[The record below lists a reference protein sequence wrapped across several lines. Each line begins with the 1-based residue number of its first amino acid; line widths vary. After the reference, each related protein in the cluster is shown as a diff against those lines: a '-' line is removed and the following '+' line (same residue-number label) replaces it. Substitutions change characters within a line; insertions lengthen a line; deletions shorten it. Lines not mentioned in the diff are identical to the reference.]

1 MAFSFGAR
9 IADDAIRPSDR
20 HREGQMRKLIYPMN
34 TSLDCYVEGTDG
46 NFEWSEPD
54 AELHKHFN
62 DLIAVATTH
71 LHGRRMWETM
81 SSFWPNAE
89 ADPEATPVTKE
100 FARYW
105 NAAEHI
111 VFSRSLHAVDHGA
124 RLVRDNAVEAVRLLK
139 SGNGSDMIVGGPTL
153 ASTFIAAGLVD
164 EIQAHIHPVAVGAG
178 KPFFFELTRQLDLKL
193 LGVHT
198 FASGVVQLR
207 YAPQTNSP

>member
-1 MAFSFGAR
+1 
-9 IADDAIRPSDR
+9 
-20 HREGQMRKLIYPMN
+20 MRKLIYPMN

-111 VFSRSLHAVDHGA
+111 VFSRSLPAVDHGA
-124 RLVRDNAVEAVRLLK
+124 RLVRDNAAIEVGKRQRYDRRWTDACLNVYRGRGRRRD
-139 SGNGSDMIVGGPTL
+139 SGAHPPSGGR
-153 ASTFIAAGLVD
+153 G
-164 EIQAHIHPVAVGAG
+164 
-178 KPFFFELTRQLDLKL
+178 R
-193 LGVHT
+193 
-198 FASGVVQLR
+198 
-207 YAPQTNSP
+207 